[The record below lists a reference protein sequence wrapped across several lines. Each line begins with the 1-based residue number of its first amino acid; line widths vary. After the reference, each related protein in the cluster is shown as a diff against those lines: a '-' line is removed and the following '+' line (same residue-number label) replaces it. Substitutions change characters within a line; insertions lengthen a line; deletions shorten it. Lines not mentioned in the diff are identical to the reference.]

1 MKKTLILIL
10 LVSNTLF
17 AQNNKVKP
25 DLGTPY
31 STVYTHLYFL
41 QPNSYQPDKAALTI
55 YGLKGLDAEKKAIK
69 LKKIL
74 DGKGLFVDMSK
85 LPRDKNYVDSTRV
98 GKKNIFVLFP
108 NKMPEIY
115 LEKKGNSW
123 YYSEQTVSKIDK
135 LYSDVYPWGT
145 SFLKSI
151 IPLSFHKKIL
161 TIEIWQYIGFIFL
174 IIVALITFY
183 IFKKITFMVL
193 KRIENIFVKNK
204 SEAVNNALNKLS
216 RPITLLFVFW
226 FIEKALPILQL
237 PLNINSFLFLGLDV
251 AKTVFWI
258 YVFLKLVQVVMQ
270 IYADIASR
278 TESKL
283 DDQLV
288 PILKNLLRG
297 IIIIIGIFNLLKLFG
312 VNTTTLIA
320 GISIG
325 GLAVALAS
333 QDTVK
338 NLIGTFMIFL
348 DQPFQI
354 GDWIEAGTVVGTVE
368 EVGFR
373 STRVRA
379 ADTSLFQI
387 PNSTLAEMVVN
398 NKGLRLYRRYNTE
411 LGLRYDTP
419 PELIEA
425 FVVGVREII
434 KAHPDTRSDAY
445 NVEFTGFGDS
455 ALLIMMNMYFTA
467 LGWNEEQSSK
477 HRLHIAIVKLA
488 KALGVDFAFP
498 SSTLIVEQF
507 PEKKSFDMKYK
518 TDKKHIDNATQKII
532 NEFNNSNN

>member
-1 MKKTLILIL
+1 MKYIFTFL
-10 LVSNTLF
+10 LFIGFIGF
-17 AQNNKVKP
+17 AQQPTAQAKLNS
-25 DLGTPY
+25 PY
-31 STVYTHLYFL
+31 ATVYTHLHFL
-41 QPNSYQPDKAALTI
+41 QADSYQPQLAAKTI
-55 YGLKGLDAEKKAIK
+55 YGLKGKQAEQKAIK

-74 DGKGLFVDMSK
+74 DGRGLFVNIDK
-85 LPRDKNYVDSTRV
+85 LPKNPNYKDTTRV
-98 GKKNIFVLFP
+98 SKAQVYYLFP
-108 NKMPEIY
+108 NKMPEIF
-115 LEKKGNSW
+115 LEKVGDSW
-123 YYSEQTVSKIDK
+123 YYSEQTVSQINKM
-135 LYSDVYPWGT
+135 YNQVFPWGST
-145 SFLKSI
+145 FIKGLIPDSMHKTILGIEFWQIVGLAILIAIGVFL
-151 IPLSFHKKIL
+151 FHLFKRL
-161 TIEIWQYIGFIFL
+161 IFG
-174 IIVALITFY
+174 I
-183 IFKKITFMVL
+183 L
-193 KRIENIFVKNK
+193 KRIESVLVKNT
-204 SEAVNNALNKLS
+204 SEEVTQAIRKLS
-216 RPITLLFVFW
+216 RPITLILAFW
-226 FIEKALPILQL
+226 FIEKGLPILEF
-237 PLNINSFLFLGLDV
+237 PVSISSFLFLGLDI
-251 AKTVFWI
+251 AGTVFWI

-270 IYADIASR
+270 IYADVASR

-288 PILKNLLRG
+288 PILNNLLRG
-297 IIIIIGIFNLLKLFG
+297 LVIIIGIFNLLRLFG
-312 VNTTTLIA
+312 VDTTTLIA
-320 GISIG
+320 GLSIG

-354 GDWIEAGTVVGTVE
+354 GDWIEAGNVVGTVE
-368 EVGFR
+368 AVGFR

-398 NKGLRLYRRYNTE
+398 NKGLRLYRRYNTQ

-425 FVVGVREII
+425 FVKGIRELI

-455 ALLIMMNMYFTA
+455 ALLILMNTYFTN

-498 SSTLIVEQF
+498 STTVMIEQF
-507 PEKKSFDMKYK
+507 PDKKSFDMAYK
-518 TDKKHIDNATQKII
+518 TDTDDVNKAITKVLDDFKKQ
-532 NEFNNSNN
+532 

>member
-1 MKKTLILIL
+1 M
-10 LVSNTLF
+10 
-17 AQNNKVKP
+17 
-25 DLGTPY
+25 
-31 STVYTHLYFL
+31 
-41 QPNSYQPDKAALTI
+41 
-55 YGLKGLDAEKKAIK
+55 
-69 LKKIL
+69 
-74 DGKGLFVDMSK
+74 
-85 LPRDKNYVDSTRV
+85 
-98 GKKNIFVLFP
+98 
-108 NKMPEIY
+108 
-115 LEKKGNSW
+115 
-123 YYSEQTVSKIDK
+123 
-135 LYSDVYPWGT
+135 
-145 SFLKSI
+145 
-151 IPLSFHKKIL
+151 IPASFHKKFL
-161 TIEIWQYIGFIFL
+161 TVEIWQYLGFIFL
-174 IIVALITFY
+174 IIIALIAFY
-183 IFKKITFMVL
+183 IFKKITFFVL
-193 KRIENIFVKNK
+193 KRVENIFVKIK
-204 SEAVNNALNKLS
+204 SEAVNKALNKLS
-216 RPITLLFVFW
+216 RPITLLLVFW
-226 FIEKALPILQL
+226 FVEKMLPMLQL
-237 PLNINSFLFLGLDV
+237 PLNLNSFLFLGLNV

-288 PILKNLLRG
+288 PILKNILQGLV
-297 IIIIIGIFNLLKLFG
+297 IIVGIFNLLKLFG
-312 VNTTTLIA
+312 VNTATLIA
-320 GISIG
+320 GLSIG
-325 GLAVALAS
+325 GLALALAS

-338 NLIGTFMIFL
+338 NLIGTFMIFI

-387 PNSTLAEMVVN
+387 PNSSLAEMVVN

-434 KAHPDTRSDAY
+434 KAHPDTRSDAL

-455 ALLIMMNMYFTA
+455 ALLILINMYFTA

-498 SSTLIVEQF
+498 STTVMIEQF
-507 PEKKSFDMKYK
+507 PEKKDYDMKYQTNSK
-518 TDKKHIDNATQKII
+518 NTNDAIKKII
-532 NEFNNSNN
+532 DEFNNANN